1 MCSKP
6 NSLFHNWKMHL
17 LYQWVDVGL
26 QREVLQPSISKLQ
39 LNDSMRLASL
49 VRPREV
55 LQDDGAHGYVFSI
68 VIIPGKL

>member
-1 MCSKP
+1 M
-6 NSLFHNWKMHL
+6 
-17 LYQWVDVGL
+17 VDVGL